1 MAGKLKISKGQK
13 GQKKVTHEKKRR
25 RQNNKSNEILFRA
38 TLVLFILQRRV
49 DRGARAQEARWRE
62 KKKKKE
68 KEKKESSY
76 FCNCFF
82 FHECWEK
89 SGGESFEK
97 FKQTWQPG
105 CSGINLFKQGENPAI
120 INTDGGWNQ
129 LPCCIKPVYRCCQI
143 KKPRYK
149 LSQHL

>member
-82 FHECWEK
+82 FSRVLREK
-89 SGGESFEK
+89 WWGK
-97 FKQTWQPG
+97 F
-105 CSGINLFKQGENPAI
+105 
-120 INTDGGWNQ
+120 
-129 LPCCIKPVYRCCQI
+129 
-143 KKPRYK
+143 
-149 LSQHL
+149 